1 MTIKRWAGK
10 HLNGHR
16 IMLIVFL
23 CLFGLC
29 LSQAM
34 RPSKKHQDTREKG
47 DRVYL
52 LHADEL
58 YYDQWGDNPEAQILK
73 GKVKFS
79 HQGGILDCDSAYFF
93 QASNS
98 FQAFGHVHYYQ
109 GDTLSLNCDRAEY
122 DGMVQMMRA
131 RHHVVLRH
139 RTQTLRTDSLDY
151 DRLYNYAYFFEGGT
165 LVDGKDRLV
174 ADWGEYYLD
183 TRLANFYYNVKLRSG
198 EDLITTDTLF
208 YDLSKSLAH
217 VTGPSRIVS
226 KNSVINTDNGFYDS
240 DNKTAQLYQRSTVN
254 DNGKNITADTLFY
267 VKNGESEGFG
277 NVVYEDTI
285 NKNGLTC
292 EYFRYNDSTGIGFA
306 TNNPVMMDYS
316 QGDTLWMHADTLRLE
331 TFFIN
336 TDSAYRKVH
345 AYHKVRAYRSDIQ
358 AVCDSLVANSQ
369 DSCATMYKD
378 PILWNGPSRQLLGEV
393 IKVYSN
399 DSTIRF
405 AQVIGQALGLEQL
418 PDSTHFNQLAA
429 REMRAYFIDGNP
441 RMGEAIGNVQS
452 IYYPIDEKDS
462 VLIGHN
468 YLETDTMRM
477 YMSPERKLQ
486 KIWASKSV
494 ATMYPVTQIPA
505 QRFKLP
511 SFAWFP
517 QIRPIDKNDIFV
529 WRGKGSQYELKAIKR
544 NAPPLQK
551 LRHKTTPQTVTADST
566 QAAPIAASQE
576 STIPQEAI
584 PAASEGQTR
593 NMDSSATA
601 IPKATI
607 STEEKNSKTNP

>member
-198 EDLITTDTLF
+198 ED
-208 YDLSKSLAH
+208 
-217 VTGPSRIVS
+217 
-226 KNSVINTDNGFYDS
+226 NSVINTDNGFYDS

-551 LRHKTTPQTVTADST
+551 LRHKTTPRTMTADST
-566 QAAPIAASQE
+566 QAVPIAAPQE
-576 STIPQEAI
+576 SAIPQEAI
-584 PAASEGQTR
+584 PATSEGQTR
-593 NMDSSATA
+593 NMDSRTIA

-607 STEEKNSKTNP
+607 PTEEKKPKKNP